1 MGRII
6 ISHTFDLRL
15 LAQPGYCSRVQ
26 MEETTFEQV
35 RRAARRD
42 VFVLEVDD
50 TDEWARYSLGQ
61 ILERLGTDRVYEV
74 KDHFM
79 EIGDTLYVCSNPE
92 GSRWFRVQL
101 LSDMELYAK
110 TVPNLESEVVALERL
125 LREIDG
131 PIAYLPER
139 LRLRGEQSLAR
150 RCRQVINST
159 TATVISDAIRQGN
172 DDVSRQRVVMR
183 IAMDRLEK

>member
-26 MEETTFEQV
+26 MEETTFEHV
-35 RRAARRD
+35 RRCCRYD
-42 VFVLEVDD
+42 VHVLEVDD
-50 TDEWARYSLGQ
+50 TDEWARYSLGGIMERIAPKR
-61 ILERLGTDRVYEV
+61 ILEV

-79 EIGDTLYVCSNPE
+79 EIGDKLFVCSKPD
-92 GSRWFRVQL
+92 GSRWFQVTL

-131 PIAYLPER
+131 PIVYLPER

-159 TATVISDAIRQGN
+159 TATVIGDAIRQGN
-172 DDVSRQRVVMR
+172 DDVSRQRVIMR
-183 IAMDRLEK
+183 MAMDRLEK